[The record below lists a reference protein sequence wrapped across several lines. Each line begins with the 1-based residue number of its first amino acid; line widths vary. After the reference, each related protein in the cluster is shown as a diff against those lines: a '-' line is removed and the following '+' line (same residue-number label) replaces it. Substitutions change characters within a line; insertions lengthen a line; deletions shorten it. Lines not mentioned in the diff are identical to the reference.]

1 MLDVPAVMVY
11 FVGVTVFAMGPG
23 HAELADN
30 KNFAMGASVALLVLL
45 TVVNIVGLGV
55 GKWLNNVGAIG
66 TFIAA
71 AVLIGLGFTIWSRF
85 GTGVTA
91 ANLPI
96 PAEPRL
102 VLNSFQI
109 ARAHA

>member
-71 AVLIGLGFTIWSRF
+71 AVLIGLGFTVLSGF
-85 GTGVTA
+85 FPDVTA
-91 ANLPI
+91 SPFLLPTVSTLFFI
-96 PAEPRL
+96 
-102 VLNSFQI
+102 SFS
-109 ARAHA
+109 AVFF